1 MSEREIKAGTTLY
14 FGAPAKPMPE
24 VTVTAI
30 TQVVQR
36 VPGIVEAHLPQCF
49 IEGEK
54 EARQVLVVGVRS
66 SDEIPRVGEA
76 LMHRLESSLSPGE
89 LEFMDVMPFEAA
101 SIPDGVR
108 KAGCQIFAGETKP
121 WWKIW

>member
-14 FGAPAKPMPE
+14 FGPPAEPLPE
-24 VTVTAI
+24 VTVAAI
-30 TQVVQR
+30 KQVVER
-36 VPGIVEAHLPQCF
+36 VPGIAEAHLPQCF

-66 SDEIPRVGEA
+66 EDEIPRVGEA
-76 LMHRLESSLSPGE
+76 LMHGLQSKLSPGE
-89 LEFMDVMPFEAA
+89 LEFIDVMPFGVT

-108 KAGCQIFAGETKP
+108 KASCQIFAGETKP

>member
-1 MSEREIKAGTTLY
+1 MY

-30 TQVVQR
+30 KQVVQR

-54 EARQVLVVGVRS
+54 EARQVLVVGVRTAE
-66 SDEIPRVGEA
+66 DIPRVGET
-76 LMHRLESSLSPGE
+76 LMHRLESALSPGE
-89 LEFMDVMPFEAA
+89 LEFMDVMPFELALM
-101 SIPDGVR
+101 PEGVR

>member
-1 MSEREIKAGTTLY
+1 MSERIITAGTSLY
-14 FGAPAKPMPE
+14 FGAPAEPMAD
-24 VTVTAI
+24 VTISAI

-36 VPGIVEAHLPQCF
+36 VSGIVEAHLPQCF

-54 EARQVLVVGVRS
+54 EARQVLVVGVKS
-66 SDEIPRVGEA
+66 SEEIPRVGET
-76 LMHRLESSLSPGE
+76 LMRKLESTLSRAE
-89 LEFMDVMPFEAA
+89 LEFMDVMPFEVT

>member
-1 MSEREIKAGTTLY
+1 MSDREIKAGTTLY
-14 FGAPAKPMPE
+14 FGAQAKPMPE
-24 VTVTAI
+24 VTIAAI
-30 TQVVQR
+30 AQVVQR

-76 LMHRLESSLSPGE
+76 LMSRLESTLSPGD
-89 LEFMDVMPFEAA
+89 LEFIDVMPFEVA

-108 KAGCQIFAGETKP
+108 KASCQI
-121 WWKIW
+121 